1 MSPLKPAATAQTA
14 FLGLGGNQGDRAALL
29 AEALL
34 RLHRTPGA
42 AVVAVSAL
50 YATAPVGLAD
60 QPEFLN
66 AAAEIS
72 TSLPPEELLA
82 ACLRIESELG
92 RVRTVRWGPR
102 TIDLDLLFYGDL
114 RRTDDGLTLPHPRMA
129 ERAFVLAPLAEL
141 APDIR
146 LDGKTIAARA
156 AAIDRAGVRQVDGP
170 KFGWP
175 PALTP

>member
-1 MSPLKPAATAQTA
+1 MSPLKPAAIVPAA
-14 FLGLGGNQGDRAALL
+14 YLGLGSNQGDRAALL

-34 RLHRTPGA
+34 RLHRTAGA
-42 AVVAVSAL
+42 EVVAVSSL
-50 YATAPVGLAD
+50 YATAPVGLTD

-66 AAAEIS
+66 AVAAIH
-72 TSLPPEELLA
+72 TTLPPRELLA

-102 TIDLDLLFYGDL
+102 PIDLDLLLYGDL
-114 RRTDDGLTLPHPRMA
+114 RLTDAVLTLPHPRMA

-141 APDIR
+141 APDTR
-146 LDGKTIAARA
+146 LDGQTIAARA
-156 AAIDRAGVRQVDGP
+156 AAIDRAGERRVDAP

-175 PALTP
+175 PLLAP